1 MNPFTPYLRLNAVR
15 LDLDVKSLKRLFEEA
30 AGALEVTYGVPHD
43 EAFAALSERERIGST
58 ALGHG
63 CAVPHGR
70 LESLDSPVVA
80 FLRTREPVK
89 TPSPDGTGAKLFVV
103 ILAPAENPEAHLG
116 LLRATAA
123 LLSDADARARLI
135 AAPTPTAFCEAL
147 SAWVPPV
154 EEAGGAAT

>member
-1 MNPFTPYLRLNAVR
+1 M
-15 LDLDVKSLKRLFEEA
+15 
-30 AGALEVTYGVPHD
+30 
-43 EAFAALSERERIGST
+43 
-58 ALGHG
+58 
-63 CAVPHGR
+63 
-70 LESLDSPVVA
+70 
-80 FLRTREPVK
+80 
-89 TPSPDGTGAKLFVV
+89 V